1 MHAFQVPTHNNL
13 QSFALQYVFL
23 TIMQGLFGSQLAG
36 SVNPSPEP
44 LIIVCP
50 NIKHLTE
57 SIPGLSTSITAEDSK
72 GFDIMVVN

>member
-23 TIMQGLFGSQLAG
+23 TIMQGLFGSQLA
-36 SVNPSPEP
+36 VMVKPPSSRP
-44 LIIVCP
+44 LCSKMNEI
-50 NIKHLTE
+50 HLTE

-72 GFDIMVVN
+72 GFDIMVVS